1 MKELRKSI
9 ISELTDEE
17 LLTLIADCKAEMTN
31 RKNQQMKK
39 LTDDFKKAFQA
50 LIDNNIVIRFTSAE
64 EDIYRVLVENSYQ
77 FDFTL
82 ARGGRENEKG
92 KCNLHSRC

>member
-1 MKELRKSI
+1 M
-9 ISELTDEE
+9 
-17 LLTLIADCKAEMTN
+17 AN

-50 LIDNNIVIRFTSAE
+50 LIDNNIVVRFTSAE
-64 EDIYRVLVENSYQ
+64 EDIYRVLVENAYQ

-82 ARGGRENEKG
+82 I
-92 KCNLHSRC
+92 

>member
-1 MKELRKSI
+1 MKELRQTI

-50 LIDNNIVIRFTSAE
+50 LIDNNIVVRFTSAE
-64 EDIYRVLVENSYQ
+64 EDIYRVLVENAYQ

-82 ARGGRENEKG
+82 M
-92 KCNLHSRC
+92 

>member
-1 MKELRKSI
+1 MEGLRKTI

-17 LLTLIADCKAEMTN
+17 LLTLIADCKAEMAD

-50 LIDNNIVIRFTSAE
+50 LIDNNIVVRFTNPE
-64 EDIYRVLVENSYQ
+64 EDIYRVLVENVYQ

-82 ARGGRENEKG
+82 T
-92 KCNLHSRC
+92 

>member
-1 MKELRKSI
+1 MEELRKSI
-9 ISELTDEE
+9 ISELTEEE
-17 LLTLIADCKAEMTN
+17 LLTLIADCKAEMAN

-50 LIDNNIVIRFTSAE
+50 LIDNNIVVRFTSAE
-64 EDIYRVLVENSYQ
+64 EDIYRVLVENAYQ

-82 ARGGRENEKG
+82 I
-92 KCNLHSRC
+92 

>member
-1 MKELRKSI
+1 MEELRKSI
-9 ISELTDEE
+9 ISELTEEE
-17 LLTLIADCKAEMTN
+17 LLTLIADCKAEMAN

-50 LIDNNIVIRFTSAE
+50 LIDNNIVVRFTSAE
-64 EDIYRVLVENSYQ
+64 EDIYRVLVENAYQ

-82 ARGGRENEKG
+82 V
-92 KCNLHSRC
+92 

>member
-82 ARGGRENEKG
+82 A
-92 KCNLHSRC
+92 

>member
-1 MKELRKSI
+1 MEELRKSI
-9 ISELTDEE
+9 ISELTEEE

-50 LIDNNIVIRFTSAE
+50 LIDNNIVVRFTSAE
-64 EDIYRVLVENSYQ
+64 EDIYRVLVENAYQ
-77 FDFTL
+77 FDFSL
-82 ARGGRENEKG
+82 
-92 KCNLHSRC
+92 L

>member
-1 MKELRKSI
+1 MKELRKTI

-17 LLTLIADCKAEMTN
+17 LLTLIADCKAEMAD

-50 LIDNNIVIRFTSAE
+50 LIDNNIMVRFTSAE
-64 EDIYRVLVENSYQ
+64 EDIYRVLVENAYQ

-82 ARGGRENEKG
+82 T
-92 KCNLHSRC
+92 

>member
-1 MKELRKSI
+1 MNELRKSI
-9 ISELTDEE
+9 ISELTEEE
-17 LLTLIADCKAEMTN
+17 LLTLIADCKAEMAN

-50 LIDNNIVIRFTSAE
+50 LIDNNIVVRFTSAE
-64 EDIYRVLVENSYQ
+64 EDIYRVLVENAYQ

-82 ARGGRENEKG
+82 I
-92 KCNLHSRC
+92 

>member
-1 MKELRKSI
+1 MEELRKTI
-9 ISELTDEE
+9 ISELTEEE

-50 LIDNNIVIRFTSAE
+50 LIDNNIVVRFTSAE
-64 EDIYRVLVENSYQ
+64 EDIYRVLAENAYQ

-82 ARGGRENEKG
+82 M
-92 KCNLHSRC
+92 